1 MQSTWLANAWV
12 PEPDQQ
18 ALATSD
24 GMYNPY
30 GGKVIRVELAKGAG
44 GFGLRFGGP
53 KDHAQGAEHG
63 FGICISGMK
72 PNSTASAIAEL
83 HAGLQVLS
91 VNGQDLT
98 EATFEDLKRVIQG
111 HVKGS
116 MSLVL
121 KDDDTLYN
129 TYNLVQAREKEAKS
143 KAGPAKVTATSI
155 TRGPKGFGIIF
166 GGAKTEDE
174 AKQFGRGI
182 FILKVKGDSVAS
194 QNAHLKRGLQI
205 KSINGTDL
213 TNAIMLDLKPVIQG
227 VKQDM
232 NFELVENPV
241 LYAAYKSRYA
251 TLSRDTLKKSKAKEM
266 AAALRAAEAE
276 EAAKDKAADR
286 TTKFIVLEKGAKGF
300 GLSFGGAKEQQ
311 QGAQIGA
318 GVFVSAVKEGGVA
331 AAHPDITV
339 GQHIISI
346 NGQDTTKCILPDLR
360 PILMKTG
367 NKMQLALSND
377 MSLYNRFQDA
387 SLV

>member
-1 MQSTWLANAWV
+1 VLGRSAV
-12 PEPDQQ
+12 GS
-18 ALATSD
+18 LATPEAPQAAQAPND
-24 GMYNPY
+24 GL
-30 GGKVIRVELAKGAG
+30 IRVELAKGAG